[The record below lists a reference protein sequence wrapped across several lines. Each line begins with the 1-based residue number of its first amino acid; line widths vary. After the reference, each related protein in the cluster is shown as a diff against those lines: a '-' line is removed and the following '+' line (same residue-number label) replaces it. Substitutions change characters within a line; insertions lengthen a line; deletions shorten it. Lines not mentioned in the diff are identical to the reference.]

1 MTTWPQLFD
10 AVARAN
16 TILIDLSRDIWGY
29 ISLGYFKQKLKD
41 GRNRLLHHAAQ
52 GQPHRL

>member
-1 MTTWPQLFD
+1 MAELFD

-16 TILIDLSRDIWGY
+16 TILIDLARDICAPV
-29 ISLGYFKQKLKD
+29 SVGYFKQRLKRRRD
-41 GRNRLLHHAAQ
+41 RLLHHAAQ